1 MAEWIIKIQRVG
13 SLKRMSGIRMKCPQ
27 NNIIGNRKRTVV
39 RRVLLGLVFVIAG
52 FSFAGCA
59 SYHLGNQY
67 LYRSDI
73 RTVHVMIF
81 ESDSARRY
89 LGQRL
94 TEAVIKDIELN
105 TPLVITDPQIADSF
119 VRGRII
125 ADTKRAVA
133 ENLYDEPRTLR
144 VNWRVEV
151 DWVDR
156 AGVPLM
162 QLQSVIISRDAE
174 FIPEGGQS
182 MATAQQRIIEQTAR
196 DLISQMQTPW

>member
-1 MAEWIIKIQRVG
+1 
-13 SLKRMSGIRMKCPQ
+13 MKAPQ
-27 NNIIGNRKRTVV
+27 NNIYSDRTGIAA
-39 RRVLLGLVFVIAG
+39 RRMLLGLVIAVTV

-94 TEAVIKDIELN
+94 TEAVIKDLELN

-125 ADTKRAVA
+125 ADNKRAVA

-144 VNWRVEV
+144 VDWRVEV

-162 QLQSVIISRDAE
+162 QLQSIIISRDAE
-174 FIPEGGQS
+174 FIPEAGQS
-182 MATAQQRIIEQTAR
+182 MATAQQRIIEQAAR

>member
-1 MAEWIIKIQRVG
+1 MQIKPRWNSV
-13 SLKRMSGIRMKCPQ
+13 
-27 NNIIGNRKRTVV
+27 IGARSKTVT
-39 RRVLLGLVFVIAG
+39 RRLMIGLIFVVAG

-81 ESDSARRY
+81 ESDSDRRY

-125 ADTKRAVA
+125 ADNKRVVG
-133 ENLYDEPRTLR
+133 ENFYDEPRTLR
-144 VNWRVEV
+144 VDWRVEV

-162 QLQSVIISRDAE
+162 QLQSVVISRDAE
-174 FIPEGGQS
+174 FIPEAGQS
-182 MATAQQRIIEQTAR
+182 MATAQQRIIEQAAR
-196 DLISQMQTPW
+196 DLISQMQSPW

>member
-1 MAEWIIKIQRVG
+1 
-13 SLKRMSGIRMKCPQ
+13 MSAISQHVNLSR
-27 NNIIGNRKRTVV
+27 RRTKFSAGKL
-39 RRVLLGLVFVIAG
+39 RCWAVLAMLAVFMQAG
-52 FSFAGCA
+52 GCS

-73 RTVHVMIF
+73 RTVHVMIMG
-81 ESDSARRY
+81 SDSYRRY

-94 TEAVIKDIELN
+94 TESVIKEVELN
-105 TPLVITDPQIADSF
+105 TPLTITDPQIADSF

-125 ADTKRAVA
+125 LDTKRVA
-133 ENLYDEPRTLR
+133 GKTIDDDPRTLNTSW
-144 VNWRVEV
+144 VVEV

-162 QLQSVIISRDAE
+162 ESQVLQISRDVE

-182 MATAQQRIIEQTAR
+182 MSTAQQEIIEQVSR
-196 DLISQMQTPW
+196 DVVSHMQMPW